1 VFWFVADNE
10 QATGNVRLQCQ
21 LVKDLLCTGIATLGL
36 YFLFCRLRTGS
47 GRHRGLE
54 RMGKLSCRLGAGIS
68 IASHQTM
75 TVNPFEITRHLSIL
89 KNILRWELKS
99 HVAT

>member
-1 VFWFVADNE
+1 
-10 QATGNVRLQCQ
+10 
-21 LVKDLLCTGIATLGL
+21 
-36 YFLFCRLRTGS
+36 
-47 GRHRGLE
+47 
-54 RMGKLSCRLGAGIS
+54 
-68 IASHQTM
+68 M